1 VLKHETLD
9 NPWWHSSAADAYI
22 IGLCAAA
29 EMLLADARVTERMN
43 TESDAILFR
52 LAEENRMQ
60 AARILRQVGVAIEE
74 WEKST

>member
-1 VLKHETLD
+1 
-9 NPWWHSSAADAYI
+9 
-22 IGLCAAA
+22 
-29 EMLLADARVTERMN
+29 MN